1 MINSIE
7 PSVAIKI
14 RRNLQVDICKST
26 DLVAQSVEHNTF
38 NVGVLG
44 SNPSGITNINKIQWV
59 SAAVGEAGQTVNL
72 LP

>member
-26 DLVAQSVEHNTF
+26 DLVAQQVEHYTYEF
-38 NVGVLG
+38 SIISKKIVGWYDWDG
-44 SNPSGITNINKIQWV
+44 KGIY
-59 SAAVGEAGQTVNL
+59 AVALVHLSSILN
-72 LP
+72 